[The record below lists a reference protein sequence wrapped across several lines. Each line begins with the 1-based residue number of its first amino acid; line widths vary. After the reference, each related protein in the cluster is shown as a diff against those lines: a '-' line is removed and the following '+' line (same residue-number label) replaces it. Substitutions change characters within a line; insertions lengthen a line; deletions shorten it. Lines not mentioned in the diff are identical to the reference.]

1 MIHPNQ
7 SHPRRRYLRNHL
19 FRGGR
24 FGETFISSAAFAVA
38 AAAEAGVSIFVNN
51 FFLLNTAAAAAGT
64 DTFLQLFEMH
74 LFLAYFFLQW
84 LTEPLEKKKLST
96 QKIVGLPVF
105 PQSRLDEVT

>member
-7 SHPRRRYLRNHL
+7 SHPHRRYLRNHL

-51 FFLLNTAAAAAGT
+51 FFLLNTAAAAGT

-74 LFLAYFFLQW
+74 LFLAYFFFAVAHRVVRKKNCQHKRW
-84 LTEPLEKKKLST
+84 PRPACVPLVEA
-96 QKIVGLPVF
+96 G
-105 PQSRLDEVT
+105 